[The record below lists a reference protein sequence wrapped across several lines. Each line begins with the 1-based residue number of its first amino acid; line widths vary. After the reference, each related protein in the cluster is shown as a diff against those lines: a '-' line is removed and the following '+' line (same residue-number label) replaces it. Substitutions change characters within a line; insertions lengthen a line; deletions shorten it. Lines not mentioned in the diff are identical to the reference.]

1 MNENEIP
8 TLDTKDVPSWPTRKE
23 QLPTFQIADANEW
36 EDLLGKLWDDPFGHT
51 ILCFAATWANQMEA
65 ELAIGKSVSSCAVE
79 TACQIEKGMGGTLQ
93 DFVYGYAME
102 VLTKVWTHGPELAN
116 VYR

>member
-1 MNENEIP
+1 MRESEMP

-23 QLPTFQIADANEW
+23 QLPIFQIADVKEW
-36 EDLLGKLWDDPFGHT
+36 EGLLGKLWDDPFGHT

-79 TACQIEKGMGGTLQ
+79 TACEIEK
-93 DFVYGYAME
+93 E
-102 VLTKVWTHGPELAN
+102 
-116 VYR
+116 